1 MPLFSRKEE
10 RSRKMIRT
18 LTVLAVALLGSLS
31 NRISV
36 ADDAEDLFA
45 LAAGYYNQQ
54 RWEAAADKMSEL
66 LQAYPDHSR
75 ASEAAF
81 YRGEALMQ
89 TGDYPGAIEQFNE
102 MLERWPNHVRR
113 AHVIFRVGESAYL
126 TGDHENSERSLR
138 NFVKSYPEDALAEF
152 AYPYLGEIAVAAKRW
167 EQAQSDFELALQK
180 WPTGEMGERC
190 RFGLGRAFDG
200 QGNWQEAQRFYR
212 YVGYQG
218 QSDLVDEALLNLAII
233 HFQAEQNEEVE
244 KALSRLMQTAPE
256 SPLRARGWYL
266 LGRIHQRK
274 GDVEKAGQAYA
285 DGIAAA
291 DPQDSEIT
299 PALLYEYALT
309 LETLHRSDEAHQHWA
324 MLVERFPNSEFS
336 RNAYQKQMETAYAA
350 EQWDRVLE
358 LAAAAGG
365 NPAGP
370 ELVRFTQEYR
380 GRALLAKGDFKEAA
394 SVFEQLIADQEIQHL
409 REDEIV
415 FAYLWGLSL
424 VRNGDFEDALPIL
437 EETRTALDQ
446 GPLAPGVL
454 LALETAQAGAGRDQ
468 ALVATA
474 SAYLEAYPDGLEV
487 SRVRVDR
494 CLALVRLQQWSQ
506 ADEALTDF
514 VEHHPEHESVVPTLQ
529 RMADLAYQAQQYKL
543 ASKWFG
549 QLAGFDELGDEEAVV
564 FLAIAWSRARDGDF
578 DEAQRWFQRLVDEH
592 PDHPL
597 TAQAALER
605 GRYFENQ
612 DAETEALQQY
622 QFVIDRF
629 PETGEA
635 YRATLAAGLMLMRLG
650 DQEHLQQAAQLF
662 AALVN
667 QQQPEAQADLA
678 CYQLAWIQ
686 RDLGDASASQGW
698 FEQVVKNHPQSKYRP
713 DSLYRL
719 AERAAQLQDYASA
732 LRWIGIL
739 REEHPDVALHE
750 HATYLAA
757 QVASRQQDWETV
769 ISETERLQM
778 SQPDSRLLP
787 VLRFWKAESLYR
799 LQRSTEADAL
809 FGALVAEQYETPQ
822 NWRPIA
828 ILRRAQLAAIAE
840 NWEGTRELCEQLRQ
854 QYQDFKQD
862 YEVDYLLGRY
872 HSSKGDFIQS
882 REAYQRVIR
891 SPRGSQTET
900 AAMAQWMIGE
910 TYFHQDEYRHA
921 IEAYHRV
928 ETLYNFPQWK
938 AAALLQSGKCHER
951 MNQPKHAVTLYAQLL
966 KELPDSEYAD
976 EASRRMSV
984 ARQRVEP

>member
-1 MPLFSRKEE
+1 
-10 RSRKMIRT
+10 MIRT
-18 LTVLAVALLGSLS
+18 LTVLAVALLGALS
-31 NRISV
+31 NRLSV

-66 LQAYPDHSR
+66 LQSSPDHSR
-75 ASEAAF
+75 APEAAF

-89 TGDYPGAIEQFNE
+89 TGDYPGAIDQFNA
-102 MLERWPNHVRR
+102 MLKRWPEHVRR
-113 AHVIFRVGESAYL
+113 AHATFRIGESAYL
-126 TGDHENSERSLR
+126 TGDYETSERSLR
-138 NFVKSYPEDALAEF
+138 SFVQTYPSDALAEF
-152 AYPYLGEIAVAAKRW
+152 AYPYLGEISVAAERW
-167 EQAQSDFELALQK
+167 EQAQNDFEFALQK

-200 QGNWQEAQRFYR
+200 QGHWEEAQRFYR

-218 QSDLVDEALLNLAII
+218 KSDLVDEALLNLAII
-233 HFQAEQNEEVE
+233 HFQAEQNEEAE
-244 KALSRLMQTAPE
+244 KSLNHLMQKVPD

-266 LGRIHQRK
+266 LGRIHQRN
-274 GDVEKAGQAYA
+274 GAVEEAAKAYA

-291 DPQDSEIT
+291 DPQDSDIA
-299 PALLYEYALT
+299 PALLYENALI

-324 MLVERFPNSEFS
+324 MLVDRFPNSEFS
-336 RNAYQKQMETAYAA
+336 RNAYQKQIETAYAA
-350 EQWDRVLE
+350 EQWGRVLE
-358 LAAAAGG
+358 LAAAAGET
-365 NPAGP
+365 PSTP
-370 ELVRFTQEYR
+370 ELTRFTQEYR
-380 GRALLAKGDFKEAA
+380 GRALLAQEQFKEAA
-394 SVFEQLIADQEIQHL
+394 SVFQQLIAGKEIQQL
-409 REDEIV
+409 DQDEIA

-474 SAYLEAYPDGLEV
+474 NTYLEAYPDGLEV

-494 CLALVRLQQWSQ
+494 CLALVRLQQWNQ
-506 ADEALTDF
+506 ANDALKDYLQ
-514 VEHHPEHESVVPTLQ
+514 HHPEHDSVVPTLQ
-529 RMADLAYQAQQYKL
+529 RMADLAYQAEQYKL
-543 ASKWFG
+543 ASQWFG

-564 FLAIAWSRARDGDF
+564 FLAVAWSRARDGDF
-578 DEAQRWFQRLVDEH
+578 DEAQHWFQRLVDEH

-605 GRYFENQ
+605 GRYFEKQ
-612 DAETEALQQY
+612 KAQSEALQQY

-629 PETGEA
+629 PDTGES
-635 YRATLAAGLMLMRLG
+635 YRATLAAGLMLTRSTDPENLR
-650 DQEHLQQAAQLF
+650 QAAKLF
-662 AALVN
+662 ETLVDHE
-667 QQQPEAQADLA
+667 QPEAQADLA

-686 RDLGDASASQGW
+686 RDLGEASASQGW
-698 FEQVVKNHPQSKYRP
+698 FEQVVKDHPRSKYRP

-719 AERAAQLQDYASA
+719 AERAAQTQDYVSA
-732 LRWIGIL
+732 NRWIGIL
-739 REEHPDVALHE
+739 REDHPHVPLHE

-757 QVASRQQDWETV
+757 QIASRQQDWQTV
-769 ISETERLQM
+769 IDETERLQL
-778 SQPDSRLLP
+778 SQPNSELLP
-787 VLRFWKAESLYR
+787 MLRFWKAESLYR
-799 LQRSTEADAL
+799 LQRNTEADAL
-809 FGALVAEQYETPQ
+809 FGALIVEEYETPQ

-828 ILRRAQLAAIAE
+828 MLRRAQLAAIAE
-840 NWEGTRELCEQLRQ
+840 NWEGTQELCEQLRQ

-872 HSSKGDFIQS
+872 HSSKGDFVQS

-928 ETLYNFPQWK
+928 ETLYNFPHWK

>member
-1 MPLFSRKEE
+1 
-10 RSRKMIRT
+10 MIRT
-18 LTVLAVALLGSLS
+18 LTVLAVVLIGGLS
-31 NRISV
+31 NRSSA

-66 LQAYPDHSR
+66 LQSYPDHSR

-89 TGDYPGAIEQFNE
+89 TGDYAGAIEQFNV
-102 MLERWPNHVRR
+102 LLKKWPEHVRR
-113 AHVIFRVGESAYL
+113 AHATFRIGESAYL
-126 TGDHENSERSLR
+126 TGDHETSERFLR
-138 NFVKSYPEDALAEF
+138 SFVETYPSDALAEF
-152 AYPYLGEIAVAAKRW
+152 AYPYLGEISVAAKQW
-167 EQAQSDFELALQK
+167 PQAQNDFEFALQK

-200 QGNWQEAQRFYR
+200 QGNWEEARRFYR

-218 QSDLVDEALLNLAII
+218 KSDLVDEALLNLAII
-233 HFQAEQNEEVE
+233 HFQAEQNEEAE
-244 KALSRLMQTAPE
+244 KALDHLMKTVPE

-266 LGRIHQRK
+266 LGRIHQRNGAIEEAAK
-274 GDVEKAGQAYA
+274 AYA
-285 DGIAAA
+285 EGVATA
-291 DPQDSEIT
+291 DLEDSEIA
-299 PALLYEYALT
+299 PALLYENALI
-309 LETLHRSDEAHQHWA
+309 LEKLDRSGEANQQWEI
-324 MLVERFPNSEFS
+324 LVNRFPNSEFS
-336 RNAYQKQMETAYAA
+336 QNAYQKQVETAYAA

-358 LAAAAGG
+358 LAEAAVDA
-365 NPAGP
+365 PSTP
-370 ELVRFTQEYR
+370 ELTQFTQEYR
-380 GRALLAKGDFKEAA
+380 GRALLAQEQFKEAA
-394 SVFEQLIADQEIQHL
+394 AVFEQLIAQKEIRQL
-409 REDEIV
+409 SEEEIA

-437 EETRTALDQ
+437 EETRTVLDH

-468 ALVATA
+468 ALVETA
-474 SAYLEAYPDGLEV
+474 NTYLEAYPDGLEV

-494 CLALVRLQQWSQ
+494 CLALVRLQQWNQ
-506 ADEALTDF
+506 ADEALRDYLK
-514 VEHHPEHESVVPTLQ
+514 HHPEHESVVPTLQ
-529 RMADLAYQAQQYKL
+529 RMADLAYQAEQYKL
-543 ASKWFG
+543 ASQWFG
-549 QLAGFDELGDEEAVV
+549 QLAGLDELGNEEAVV
-564 FLAIAWSRARDGDF
+564 FLAVAWSRTRDGDF

-605 GRYFENQ
+605 GRYLEKQ
-612 DAETEALQQY
+612 ESESEAIQQY

-629 PETGEA
+629 PETGES
-635 YRATLAAGLMLMRLG
+635 YRAALAAGLMLTRQG
-650 DQEHLQQAAQLF
+650 DQDDLQKAAELF
-662 AALVN
+662 ATLVDTE
-667 QQQPEAQADLA
+667 QPEAQADLA

-686 RDLGDASASQGW
+686 RDLGDDSASQGW
-698 FEQVVKNHPQSKYRP
+698 FEQVVKDHPRSKYRP

-719 AERAAQLQDYASA
+719 AERAAQTQDYVSA
-732 LRWIGIL
+732 NRWIGIL
-739 REEHPDVALHE
+739 REDHPNVALHE

-757 QVASRQQDWETV
+757 QIASRQQEWEIV
-769 ISETERLQM
+769 IEETERLQL
-778 SQPDSRLLP
+778 SQPDSELLP

-799 LQRSTEADAL
+799 LQRNTEADAL
-809 FGALVAEQYETPQ
+809 FRALAAEQYETPQ

-828 ILRRAQLAAIAE
+828 LLRRAQLAAIAE

-872 HSSKGDFIQS
+872 YSSKGDFVQS

-928 ETLYNFPQWK
+928 ETLYNFPHWK

-976 EASRRMSV
+976 EASRRMNV